1 MSVDS
6 LFSLLHDLTIAL
18 AVITFVMG
26 FLYLFVVREEAK
38 T

>member
-6 LFSLLHDLTIAL
+6 LFGLLHDLTLVL
-18 AVITFVMG
+18 AVITFAMG
-26 FLYLFVVREEAK
+26 FLYLFFVREEAK